1 LPAFH
6 LIRPKADVLKD
17 LRKQISK
24 GRGIAEE
31 EYNDDEVEDAINDET
46 KWDLLNVEILR
57 RSFSDDTILNDY
69 KSIKLTNYYGDWEDR
84 LGTHETRVG
93 KRVTFLESVVERV
106 NKRLIPESGESGRS
120 SARPGEKRVFIIHGH
135 DEASKSQVARLVQ
148 RLDLTP
154 IILSEQPNRGRT
166 IIEKLERNS
175 DVAYAVAILT
185 PDDVAGKPR
194 ARQNV
199 ILELGQFMSR
209 LGRDKV
215 AILYTPE
222 VELPSDIKGVVYI
235 ELDKPGAWQYSLA
248 KELRAAGL
256 PVDMNKL

>member
-120 SARPGEKRVFIIHGH
+120 SARPGEKRVFISH
-135 DEASKSQVARLVQ
+135 RL
-148 RLDLTP
+148 
-154 IILSEQPNRGRT
+154 
-166 IIEKLERNS
+166 
-175 DVAYAVAILT
+175 
-185 PDDVAGKPR
+185 
-194 ARQNV
+194 
-199 ILELGQFMSR
+199 F
-209 LGRDKV
+209 
-215 AILYTPE
+215 
-222 VELPSDIKGVVYI
+222 
-235 ELDKPGAWQYSLA
+235 
-248 KELRAAGL
+248 
-256 PVDMNKL
+256 